1 MAGRLVVVSNRV
13 SVPKGR
19 GASAGGLAVGV
30 RAALRERGGLWFGWS
45 GETAAEPSPEPR
57 TIEDGR
63 VTYALIDLTPQERH
77 DYYAGFAN
85 RTLWPLFHY
94 RVDLTTYDLGWL
106 DTYRAVNRRFAEI
119 LGPLLEPDDLVWV
132 QDFHLIPLAAELRR
146 LGHRNR
152 LGFFL
157 HVPFPAAQVFAA
169 LPCHA
174 ELALGMCAY
183 DVVGFHTP
191 VDVEQFSDYVTRELG
206 GSARGDGHL
215 VVGDKKFQALGTPIG
230 IDVREVERLRDS
242 AEGRRQGAG
251 LVDSVGSRKLIV
263 GVDRLDYSKGIP
275 ERLRAYEML
284 LQEHPNHR
292 REVVCLQISAPS
304 REDVQEYRDLRRGI
318 ERLAGHIIGRFS
330 EADWVPLRYV
340 NRTYSR
346 RAVVG
351 FFATSR
357 VGLVTPLR
365 DGLNLVAQEYVAA
378 QPVDDPGVLV
388 LSRFAGAAAFL
399 KGALIVNPY
408 DVPGTAAAI
417 DQALTMPKAQRRER
431 HAALM
436 EAIRTNDIT
445 AWRNRFLGALEG
457 ASGA

>member
-13 SVPKGR
+13 SIPKGR
-19 GASAGGLAVGV
+19 GASAGGLAIGV
-30 RAALRERGGLWFGWS
+30 QAALRERGGLWFGWS
-45 GETAAEPSPEPR
+45 GETAAEPSRTPR
-57 TIEDGR
+57 TTEEGR
-63 VTYALIDLTPQERH
+63 VSYALIDLTPQEKR
-77 DYYAGFAN
+77 DYYGGFAN
-85 RTLWPLFHY
+85 RTLWPLLHY

-106 DTYRAVNRRFAEI
+106 ETYRAVNRRFAEI
-119 LGPLLEPDDLVWV
+119 LSPMLEPDDLVWV
-132 QDFHLIPLAAELRR
+132 QDFHLIPLGAELRR
-146 LGHRNR
+146 LGHQNR

-157 HVPFPAAQVFAA
+157 HVPFPAAQVYAA

-174 ELALGMCAY
+174 ELALDLCVY
-183 DVVGFHTP
+183 NVVGFHTP

-215 VVGDKKFQALGTPIG
+215 VVGDKQFHAVATPIG
-230 IDVREVERLRDS
+230 IDVEEVQRLRDS
-242 AEGRRQGAG
+242 AEGRRSGSGLKASAG
-251 LVDSVGSRKLIV
+251 DRKLIV

-284 LQEHPNHR
+284 LQDYAAHR

-340 NRTYSR
+340 NRTYAR

-351 FFATSR
+351 FFAASR

-365 DGLNLVAQEYVAA
+365 DGLNLVAQEYIAA
-378 QPVDDPGVLV
+378 QPSDDPGVLV
-388 LSRFAGAAAFL
+388 LSRFAGAAAIMQ
-399 KGALIVNPY
+399 GALIVNPY

-417 DQALTMPKAQRRER
+417 DRALTMPEGERRER

-436 EAIRTNDIT
+436 EAIRANDVT
-445 AWRNRFLGALEG
+445 AWRNRFLGDLEAAG
-457 ASGA
+457 RT